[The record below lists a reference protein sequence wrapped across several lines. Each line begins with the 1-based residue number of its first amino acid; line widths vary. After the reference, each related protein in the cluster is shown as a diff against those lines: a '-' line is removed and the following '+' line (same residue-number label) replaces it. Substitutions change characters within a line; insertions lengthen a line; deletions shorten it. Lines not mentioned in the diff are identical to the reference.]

1 MKEAES
7 AAKDTGAHTSV
18 IPPCWEELELEL
30 VGRRAQTRIKGHKAA
45 LLTDSNVT
53 TKFISISYEKKRFRI
68 QILLIPLFH

>member
-1 MKEAES
+1 MKKAES

-18 IPPCWEELELEL
+18 GKSWEELELEL